1 MVPNVKFEVLN
12 VMIIAFIRRRQHATP
27 RCWQISMRLH
37 DTTPQKRTVYISPL
51 TIQWNNTYLYTVLWV
66 DNQTTNWNSK
76 WDNLLDTTRVLQ
88 DMSVD
93 ELLFPILEIYTA
105 IKHSW

>member
-12 VMIIAFIRRRQHATP
+12 VIITAFRRWRQHATP

-37 DTTPQKRTVYISPL
+37 GTTPQKRTVTAVRTSNIALWYYIPVVPLWKPVYISPL
-51 TIQWNNTYLYTVLWV
+51 TIQWNNTYLYTALSV

-76 WDNLLDTTRVLQ
+76 W
-88 DMSVD
+88 
-93 ELLFPILEIYTA
+93 
-105 IKHSW
+105 